1 MSRIP
6 YITEKNFT
14 DTQRR
19 MFEHITQGKRGEGNT
34 VQTFLTPEGGLRGPF
49 NALLYSPEIGDAMQ
63 CLGAAVR
70 YGTSLPPRSRE
81 LAILVVAAKRKAQ
94 YEWWAHAKIALKEG
108 LPDHIIES
116 VRSGKPPELPDPAE
130 SVVYRFVRES
140 MEKNSVSDDLY
151 AEAVQRLGETGV
163 VELVILVG
171 YYNMIA
177 MVLNVFKVPLP
188 AGEKAPFEEN
198 E

>member
-1 MSRIP
+1 
-6 YITEKNFT
+6 
-14 DTQRR
+14 

-34 VQTFLTPEGGLRGPF
+34 VQAFLTPEGGLRGPF

-63 CLGAAVR
+63 RLGAAVR

-81 LAILVVAAKRKAQ
+81 LAILVVAAERKAQ
-94 YEWWAHAKIALKEG
+94 YEWWAHAKIAFKEG
-108 LPDHIIES
+108 LP
-116 VRSGKPPELPDPAE
+116 AE
-130 SVVYRFVRES
+130 SAVYRFVRES

-177 MVLNVFKVPLP
+177 MVLNVFEVPLP